1 MPPSMT
7 PLTVAGRGQEHP
19 AARAP
24 EVRLAVGSAIAI
36 HRDAIARLRLQVMRE
51 WPCLFAGGPDE
62 AAALLHPCV
71 ASWRSVAV
79 LAFDGDALVGASTG
93 LPLAD
98 EHEAVRAP
106 FEAAGMD
113 PGRIFLCRE
122 SMLAAPWRGRGI
134 GHRFFDERES
144 HARGLSGFDYTALL
158 AVDRPDTHPRRPPFG
173 RDSVGFWR
181 KRGYAPHASIRVTM
195 PWPEPDEGAVMH
207 TLTAWL
213 RPLERTR

>member
-1 MPPSMT
+1 M
-7 PLTVAGRGQEHP
+7 
-19 AARAP
+19 
-24 EVRLAVGSAIAI
+24 
-36 HRDAIARLRLQVMRE
+36 
-51 WPCLFAGGPDE
+51 
-62 AAALLHPCV
+62 